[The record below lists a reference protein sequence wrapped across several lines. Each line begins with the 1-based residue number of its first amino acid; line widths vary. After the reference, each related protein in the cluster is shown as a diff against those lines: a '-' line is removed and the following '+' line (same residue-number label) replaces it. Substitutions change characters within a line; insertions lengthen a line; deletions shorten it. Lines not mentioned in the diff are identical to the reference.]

1 MAEIGKV
8 TPGNP
13 IITRVPRDR
22 PASDEKEH
30 QPEPK
35 DDENG
40 EENEENNERDNEE
53 NNKRDED
60 GGIDF
65 YV

>member
-22 PASDEKEH
+22 PASDEKE
-30 QPEPK
+30 QEPEPQE
-35 DDENG
+35 ENG
-40 EENEENNERDNEE
+40 KENEENNERDNEE
-53 NNKRDED
+53 NNKRGED